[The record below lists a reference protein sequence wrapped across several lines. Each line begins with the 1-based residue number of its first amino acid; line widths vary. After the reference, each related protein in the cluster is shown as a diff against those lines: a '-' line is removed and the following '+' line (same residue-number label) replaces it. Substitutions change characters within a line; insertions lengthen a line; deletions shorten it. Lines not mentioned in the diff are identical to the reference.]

1 MFVIPSTLSDD
12 PSIIPASPDP
22 AHPETPIACI
32 GRQCRSARPPK
43 LPASS
48 FEVARPVPPSFNRPR
63 NKAGV
68 LLCSSSNMH
77 GVLDGFTA
85 ISALLSLVLMRAPN
99 TFKSKLAGA
108 NAKLENPPLFHAGLL
123 LANPG
128 PAMTYKLYAS
138 SFANTIGED
147 KIFLTVAK
155 VVAYCSPKLVEDP

>member
-63 NKAGV
+63 NKGTPYV
-68 LLCSSSNMH
+68 H
-77 GVLDGFTA
+77 Y
-85 ISALLSLVLMRAPN
+85 P
-99 TFKSKLAGA
+99 
-108 NAKLENPPLFHAGLL
+108 
-123 LANPG
+123 
-128 PAMTYKLYAS
+128 
-138 SFANTIGED
+138 
-147 KIFLTVAK
+147 
-155 VVAYCSPKLVEDP
+155 

>member
-63 NKAGV
+63 NKV
-68 LLCSSSNMH
+68 LQKLQ
-77 GVLDGFTA
+77 
-85 ISALLSLVLMRAPN
+85 
-99 TFKSKLAGA
+99 FKIVQLI
-108 NAKLENPPLFHAGLL
+108 AK
-123 LANPG
+123 PG
-128 PAMTYKLYAS
+128 YK
-138 SFANTIGED
+138 
-147 KIFLTVAK
+147 V
-155 VVAYCSPKLVEDP
+155 